1 MAKNVLLIGATGF
14 VGSAIL
20 NELISRGHKVTAIVR
35 DAKSLADKQDVE
47 AVVADATDPDTLS
60 KLAAGKDAVIS
71 AYNPGWTNPRQY
83 EETLENYPKI
93 VEGAKRAGVER
104 LLIVGG
110 AGTLFVK
117 PGLRLMDTGSLPE
130 AWMPG
135 VKSLGE
141 FYLNTLMKEDAI
153 DWIFLSPAANL
164 GNLQPGTRTGKY
176 RVGKDDLLVDAEGN
190 SFISVEDYAVAMID
204 ELETP
209 KHHKE
214 RFTVAY

>member
-20 NELISRGHKVTAIVR
+20 NELVNRGHKVTAIVR
-35 DAKSLADKQDVE
+35 DAKSLADKQGVE
-47 AVVADATDPDTLS
+47 AVVADDTNPAE
-60 KLAAGKDAVIS
+60 LAQLAKGKDAIIS
-71 AYNPGWTNPRQY
+71 AYNPGWKNPRQY

-93 VEGAKRAGVER
+93 VEGAKQAGVRR

-110 AGTLFVK
+110 AGTLFVN
-117 PGLRLMDTGSLPE
+117 PGVRLIDTGTLPE
-130 AWMPG
+130 AWLPG

-141 FYLNTLMKEDAI
+141 FYLNTLMKEDSI

-164 GNLQPGTRTGKY
+164 GNLQSGTRTGKY

-204 ELETP
+204 ELEIP